1 MRRVQRRRS
10 RLGPVAAFVVICVGL
25 AWFFEQQATTTLIFV
40 RHTDIE
46 ANLGDDPPL
55 SRLGQQR
62 AELLADV
69 ILDIDVVAGVDAI
82 YASDHRRTQETAAAV
97 AERLELD
104 IATRDP
110 YEVVPFMAQVLRQHK
125 GEIVLVV
132 TLGDVLAPLV
142 EELHG
147 SKNIPTF
154 GPDDYDDI
162 YIVTIPW
169 FGKVKTLRMH
179 YGFYEP
185 RSPKLP
191 NLYSSSDDVL

>member
-1 MRRVQRRRS
+1 MSDAAECLHEGRFLRLVRSAEWEYVERVNVTGVAV
-10 RLGPVAAFVVICVGL
+10 LVPV
-25 AWFFEQQATTTLIFV
+25 
-40 RHTDIE
+40 
-46 ANLGDDPPL
+46 
-55 SRLGQQR
+55 
-62 AELLADV
+62 
-69 ILDIDVVAGVDAI
+69 
-82 YASDHRRTQETAAAV
+82 TA
-97 AERLELD
+97 
-104 IATRDP
+104 
-110 YEVVPFMAQVLRQHK
+110 K

-147 SKNIPTF
+147 SKNIPAF

-185 RSPKLP
+185 PGAKLP
-191 NLYSSSDDVL
+191 SLFSSSDDLL